1 MRLEDLYN
9 ARVSGIPPPKTTA
22 RAALIRHAER
32 LSHQQRKRP
41 SILEELLAAKS
52 PWQVDWLLEHSQWA
66 EAASSKVRKRWER
79 TAYVRK
85 CQLAGVLP

>member
-1 MRLEDLYN
+1 MRLEDLHN
-9 ARVSGIPPPKTTA
+9 ERASGIPLPKTTA
-22 RAALIRHAER
+22 RVALIRHAEM

-41 SILEELLAAKS
+41 SILEELAAAKS
-52 PWQVDWLLEHSQWA
+52 PWQVDWIMEHSQWA
-66 EAASSKVRKRWER
+66 EGASSKVWEQWKR